1 VGCGYH
7 AHEDRAR
14 QLCAEVGGLAT
25 PISYDLTSESAAAT
39 AVADMISTSGALDAV
54 IVNAGTWNGGR
65 LATLPPAD
73 WWTVVER
80 NIGGMVSL
88 CRASLPALSE
98 ASEPSITLMS
108 SVVGLIGNPG
118 DTAYATA
125 KSAMVGFARS
135 LAKEVARDNIR
146 VNVLA
151 PGFVETDMTA
161 AVAQTARNAIEQRT
175 ILGRFGTAEEIAR
188 AAVFLS
194 EDATFCTGSILT
206 ADGGWSL

>member
-1 VGCGYH
+1 
-7 AHEDRAR
+7 
-14 QLCAEVGGLAT
+14 
-25 PISYDLTSESAAAT
+25 
-39 AVADMISTSGALDAV
+39 
-54 IVNAGTWNGGR
+54 
-65 LATLPPAD
+65 
-73 WWTVVER
+73 
-80 NIGGMVSL
+80 
-88 CRASLPALSE
+88 
-98 ASEPSITLMS
+98 
-108 SVVGLIGNPG
+108 
-118 DTAYATA
+118 
-125 KSAMVGFARS
+125 MVGFARS